1 MASNTK
7 KNAIEKRID
16 ELTDIWN
23 EFAQNPETR
32 ALRWLLVADEARM
45 IDLFL
50 EMQNEEI
57 SDIPDLF
64 IRFEAPFENPAHY
77 GFILRQALCDQ
88 YEESRED
95 IGQEGLATDWTC
107 PLPQPGDL
115 PTFINSCRSFGEHYS
130 ELMENL
136 VVALIPETVADASA
150 WEQWLLDL
158 VNAELPP
165 NLKIMVVD
173 FLDSPALER
182 LAQEAEERVQSV
194 APALDMPGAME
205 ELVRDVPGHGPGHT
219 FRRLFVALT
228 NAAEAGAL
236 NKCQKAAD
244 SALAIATK
252 EKWPQMQVVIHMA
265 LGGAFIGAGK
275 FDDALASYQKSEQIA
290 VAANEAED
298 PAAPKL
304 MLQSKMAQGS
314 ALIGQ
319 SRYADAAAVYESA
332 AALAENQQ
340 DHFMIL
346 ENWRMAA
353 YCQEKL
359 EQIDRSWD
367 AGQLAIQAAEKM
379 DDDLRANST
388 LPYVG
393 QGLLRIAEKRDDS
406 KGAEMVEQ
414 RMVALI
420 GPDWKAKLEPGDVS
434 A

>member
-1 MASNTK
+1 MAPDTK

-23 EFAQNPETR
+23 EFAQNHETK

-88 YEESRED
+88 YDESRED

-136 VVALIPETVADASA
+136 VVVLTPETVADVSA

-173 FLDSPALER
+173 SLDSPALER

-228 NAAEAGAL
+228 NAAAAGDL
-236 NKCQKAAD
+236 KKSQKTAD

-265 LGGAFIGAGK
+265 LGGAFIGSGK

-290 VAANEAED
+290 VAANEAGD

-304 MLQSKMAQGS
+304 MLQTKMAQAS

-319 SRYADAAAVYESA
+319 SRYADAAALYESA

-353 YCQEKL
+353 YCQEEL
-359 EQIDRSWD
+359 EQMDRSWD

-379 DDDLRANST
+379 DDDLRVNSA

-414 RMVALI
+414 RMVELI
-420 GPDWKAKLEPGDVS
+420 GPDWKDKLEPGDVS

>member
-1 MASNTK
+1 MISTTQ

-23 EFAQNPETR
+23 EFAQSPDVK
-32 ALRWLLVADEARM
+32 ALRWLLAADEARM

-64 IRFEAPFENPAHY
+64 IRFESPFENPTHY

-88 YEESRED
+88 YDESLEE

-107 PLPQPGDL
+107 PLPQPGDIQ
-115 PTFINSCRSFGEHYS
+115 TFINCCRSFGEHYS
-130 ELMENL
+130 QLMENL
-136 VVALIPETVADASA
+136 VVVLTPEKVTDVSH
-150 WEQWLLDL
+150 WEQWLLNL
-158 VNAELPP
+158 ITTELPP

-173 FLDSPALER
+173 SINSPALDR
-182 LAQEAEERVQSV
+182 LAQDAQNLVQSV

-228 NAAEAGAL
+228 NAAAAGDL
-236 NKCQKAAD
+236 KKSQKNAD
-244 SALAIATK
+244 AALAIAAK
-252 EKWPQMQVVIHMA
+252 EKWPQMQVVILMA

-275 FDDALASYQKSEQIA
+275 FDDALANYKRSEQIA
-290 VAANEAED
+290 ADAGEGGD

-304 MLQSKMAQGS
+304 MLQTKMAQAA

-319 SRYADAAAVYESA
+319 SHYADAAAVYESA
-332 AALAENQQ
+332 AALAERQQ

-353 YCQEKL
+353 YCHENTEK
-359 EQIDRSWD
+359 IDRSWD
-367 AGQLAIQAAEKM
+367 TGHLAMQAAEKM
-379 DDDLRANST
+379 DDELRGNST

-393 QGLLRIAEKRDDS
+393 QGLLRIAEKRNDRD
-406 KGAEMVEQ
+406 GAKMVED
-414 RMVALI
+414 RMVELI
-420 GPDWKAKLEPGDVS
+420 GPDWKSKLETGDVPT
-434 A
+434 

>member
-23 EFAQNPETR
+23 EFAQNSETLG
-32 ALRWLLVADEARM
+32 LRWLLAADEARM

-64 IRFEAPFENPAHY
+64 IRFEAPFENPVHY

-88 YEESRED
+88 YEESQED
-95 IGQEGLATDWTC
+95 MDQEGLATDWTC

-115 PTFINSCRSFGEHYS
+115 STFINSCRSFGEHYS

-136 VVALIPETVADASA
+136 VVVLTPEKVADVRA

-158 VNAELPP
+158 VTAELPP

-173 FLDSPALER
+173 SLDSPALER
-182 LAQEAEERVQSV
+182 LAQEAPDLVQSV

-219 FRRLFVALT
+219 FRRLFVGLT
-228 NAAEAGAL
+228 NAAGTGDL
-236 NKCQKAAD
+236 KKSQKIAD
-244 SALAIATK
+244 SALSIAAK
-252 EKWPQMQVVIHMA
+252 ENWPQMQVVILMA
-265 LGGAFIGAGK
+265 LGGAFTGAGK
-275 FDDALASYQKSEQIA
+275 FDDALANYKKSEQIA
-290 VAANEAED
+290 ADANQAGD

-304 MLQSKMAQGS
+304 MLQSKMAQAS

-319 SRYADAAAVYESA
+319 SRYADAAAIYESA

-353 YCQEKL
+353 YCHE
-359 EQIDRSWD
+359 ESEEMDRSWD
-367 AGQLAIQAAEKM
+367 TGRLAIQATEKM
-379 DDDLRANST
+379 DDDLRVNST

-393 QGLLRIAEKRDDS
+393 QGLLRIAEKRNDTD
-406 KGAEMVEQ
+406 GAEKVEQ
-414 RMVALI
+414 RMVELI
-420 GPDWKAKLEPGDVS
+420 GPDWKSKLEPGELPT
-434 A
+434 